1 MLLEFRQSLI
11 YLFFL
16 TFQHF
21 VRDPDGYYIEFCN
34 CKKLE
39 KYLHAKMVDDAQKY
53 NFSAV
58 NSMLTYGKKLSMI
71 ANDSKQ
77 TVEQLKKISLTE
89 EPEKSKRVRY
99 PRYPETFENNAKL
112 NIQVDPL
119 KFENL
124 KKRQNIY
131 GDITQNAS
139 EEELEKLLIHFQNDV
154 PKVIGAL
161 EHKTRS
167 KGTRTFIPPAFFG
180 RNGEF
185 YQPPAFEMPSMY
197 SAPGQKMEKEI

>member
-1 MLLEFRQSLI
+1 MFLELRQSLI
-11 YLFFL
+11 CLFF

-34 CKKLE
+34 CEKLE
-39 KYLHAKMVDDAQKY
+39 KYLQAKMVDDAQKY
-53 NFSAV
+53 NFSVA
-58 NSMLTYGKKLSMI
+58 NSMLTFGKKLKMI

-89 EPEKSKRVRY
+89 APEKSKRVFF
-99 PRYPETFENNAKL
+99 PETFENNDKS
-112 NIQVDPL
+112 NIQVDTL
-119 KFENL
+119 KFKNL